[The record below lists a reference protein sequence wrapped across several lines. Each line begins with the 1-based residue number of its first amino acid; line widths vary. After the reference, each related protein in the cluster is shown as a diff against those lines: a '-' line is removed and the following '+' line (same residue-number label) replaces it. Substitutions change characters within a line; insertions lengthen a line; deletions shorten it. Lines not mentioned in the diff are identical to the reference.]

1 VSPETSIL
9 EENSSFSTL
18 ENIVDRK
25 YAICLPHKRPFVTKK
40 KNNKLPL

>member
-1 VSPETSIL
+1 MSPENSIL

-25 YAICLPHKRPFVTKK
+25 YANVYHTKDHLSQRKK
-40 KNNKLPL
+40 K